1 MPPCFHGYGC
11 GRDKVQDGNV
21 AAAVNVKGCKMQVE
35 ETAESKLA
43 VTTDQYKRT
52 LAHWATGVT
61 VLSTL
66 SGTEDVGIT
75 ASSFTSL
82 SLNPPQVLMSVSKRL
97 YTHNALRESGV
108 FAVSFLRAEQVEW
121 GKRFAGMVPEIEDRF
136 EGIALHRAETGCA
149 ILSDALGWVDC
160 KVTHVYDGDDHSIF
174 IGAVLA
180 AGADDM
186 GSPLIYYHRN
196 WRKLDDQ
203 SIA

>member
-1 MPPCFHGYGC
+1 MMAIAE
-11 GRDKVQDGNV
+11 RV
-21 AAAVNVKGCKMQVE
+21 AANLKGFAMKVE
-35 ETAESKLA
+35 ETAESSLA
-43 VTTDQYKRT
+43 ITVDQYKRT

-66 SGTEDVGIT
+66 SGAEDVGIT

-97 YTHNALRESGV
+97 YTHNALRESGI
-108 FAVSFLRAEQVEW
+108 FAVSFLRDEQAEW

-136 EGIALHRAETGCA
+136 EGIAIHRAETGCA
-149 ILSDALGWVDC
+149 ILSDALAWVDC

-174 IGAVLA
+174 IGEVLA
-180 AGADDM
+180 AGSSDE

-196 WRKLDDQ
+196 WRRLDAQ
-203 SIA
+203 PVA